1 MKKLFPITLVAFAA
15 AALFVSDVE
24 AKSATGTCNH
34 IIATALGSAQ
44 ACADMSCEPT
54 QCLDVT
60 NAFVEFVATPGC
72 LVAFQDGD
80 LKGLSGPASVQPNGP
95 NADRIKN
102 IQAVVCGSLDTCG
115 LCPSALA
122 LGICPNVCMPPVE

>member
-1 MKKLFPITLVAFAA
+1 MDA
-15 AALFVSDVE
+15 D
-24 AKSATGTCNH
+24 ATPGECNA

-44 ACADMSCEPT
+44 ACSDMSCEPN

-72 LVAFQDGD
+72 LDAFLAGETN
-80 LKGLSGPASVQPNGP
+80 GLAGSASVQPNGP
-95 NADRIKN
+95 NAGGAKN
-102 IQAVVCGSLDTCG
+102 IQFVVCGALDTCG

-122 LGICPNVCMPPVE
+122 LGICPTLCM

>member
-1 MKKLFPITLVAFAA
+1 MKKLFPITIVALAA
-15 AALFVSDVE
+15 VALFVSEVD
-24 AKSATGTCNH
+24 ADNSKGTCNS

-44 ACADMSCEPT
+44 ACSEMSCEDN

-72 LVAFQDGD
+72 LEEFQSGEV
-80 LKGLSGPASVQPNGP
+80 KGIAGPASVQPSGP
-95 NADRIKN
+95 DAGGAKN
-102 IQAVVCGSLDTCG
+102 IQFVVCGALDTCG

-122 LGICPNVCMPPVE
+122 LGICPTLCM